1 MANVFIQDSTMS
13 AIGDAIRAKTGGT
26 AKILPADM
34 ATEIA
39 AIETGSDIQ
48 LIEGMEIALDFSD
61 GDQSLSAEDG
71 YAVKS
76 ATIKKPTT
84 LVPQNIAN
92 GVNIAGVVGTLESG
106 GSSNSGVFISA
117 LTNINCG
124 TTTAGVAA
132 THTIKVPSDATNIIL
147 WQTALKV
154 RARNSNWEWI
164 NENYAQIPAK
174 MFTEEM
180 MTVSDNGDGY
190 KTLKISIPAD
200 FAALS
205 GATYYNILQSGD
217 KSFFSYTAP
226 SLTLENNILYAG
238 ADCKHIA
245 HYDSYG
251 GRHIPNAYIEG
262 VDLRGSKITQLDTG
276 ECSGM
281 PEMKK
286 LWLPETLTYLNMS
299 AIANN
304 TGLEELHFTSTTP
317 PGMWNT
323 GVWHGLPTTCK
334 IYVPAGTLSAYTKA
348 SDYPSASTYTY
359 IEE

>member
-26 AKILPADM
+26 DKLLPADM
-34 ATEIA
+34 AA
-39 AIETGSDIQ
+39 AISGITTG
-48 LIEGMEIALDFSD
+48 G
-61 GDQSLSAEDG
+61 G
-71 YAVKS
+71 
-76 ATIKKPTT
+76 
-84 LVPQNIAN
+84 
-92 GVNIAGVVGTLESG
+92 G
-106 GSSNSGVFISA
+106 GSSDSGVFISA
-117 LTNINCG
+117 LTDINCG

-132 THTIKVPSDATNIIL
+132 THTIKVPSDATNIL
-147 WQTALKV
+147 FYQTVLKV

-164 NENYAQIPAK
+164 NESYAYIPAK

-190 KTLKISIPAD
+190 KTLKISIPAN

-205 GATYYNILQSGD
+205 GATYYNIIQSAD
-217 KSFFSYTAP
+217 KSFLSYTAP

-245 HYDSYG
+245 HYGSA
-251 GRHIPNAYIEG
+251 RRIPTAYIEC

-276 ECSGM
+276 ECGYMS
-281 PEMKK
+281 EMKK

-323 GVWHGLPTTCK
+323 EVWSGLPTTCK

-348 SDYPSASTYTY
+348 PDYPSASTYTY